1 MSHAFEMPFRLIAAY
16 AVALLLLA
24 SCSSPEHDFCRLLAE
39 AYSLI
44 GTGDYEKAQLKALE
58 AEQLVTDNSSLR
70 DRESL
75 ARLFGCLYYP
85 QNIKAKAGEYWQE
98 ALRYSTE
105 LNDTSLMIVNHFNL
119 GLCAATARDG
129 TFHFTQAAELAGKSG
144 DNPSRASA
152 LEKLAQVCISTGD
165 FNRAGEL
172 LDESAKLCEDN
183 HVQHTEVDV
192 TRCRLLLAEGNYD
205 EALKGYEAL
214 ATDSLNIYGRLIRVN
229 AICDI
234 LAEQGDYRNSLIYK
248 DSVCIYTDSISR
260 LDGTRQA
267 EKTESDYRADMAR
280 KNLQFRI
287 LTWSSVGAIAAIL
300 IILFFV
306 VKNLRLRKRQAL
318 LAAKIAAL
326 NARIAEL
333 RPKDSAHDDAE
344 DTPAS
349 AHSSPVTGLIEQ
361 KFELSLEMF
370 RSLPEYPLLG
380 KLNLIHDLSA
390 VNKTEVKAVYDVIV
404 GRFADCCSDLHRS
417 FPGMT
422 HDDCIFCTMNFT
434 GCSKEVMSAA
444 MGSSEEAL
452 RRRKSRIKQ
461 KLPQPAFLFFF
472 AR

>member
-1 MSHAFEMPFRLIAAY
+1 MTHAFEMPFRRIAVY

-24 SCSSPEHDFCRLLAE
+24 SCSSAGRDISRLLDE
-39 AYSLI
+39 AYALI
-44 GTGDYEKAQLKALE
+44 GSGNYEEAQLKALE
-58 AEQLVTDNSSLR
+58 AEQLVTDDSSLR
-70 DRESL
+70 ERESL

-85 QNIKAKAGEYWQE
+85 QNIKDKAGQYWQQ

-119 GLCAATARDG
+119 GLCAVTADDG
-129 TFHFTQAAELAGKSG
+129 TYHFTQAAELAGQSG
-144 DNPSRASA
+144 NNRSRASA
-152 LEKLAQVCISTGD
+152 LEKLAQVYISTGD
-165 FNRAGEL
+165 FDRAGEL
-172 LDESAKLCEDN
+172 LDESANLCEN
-183 HVQHTEVDV
+183 NLIQSSEVDV

-214 ATDSLNIYGRLIRVN
+214 AADSLNVYGRLMRVS

-234 LAEQGDYRNSLIYK
+234 LAEQGDYRNALIYK
-248 DSVCIYTDSISR
+248 DSVCLYTDSISR

-267 EKTESDYRADMAR
+267 EKTESDYRAGMAR

-287 LTWSSVGAIAAIL
+287 LIWSSVGAIAAIL

-306 VKNLRLRKRQAL
+306 MKNLRLRKRQAL

-333 RPKDSAHDDAE
+333 RPKDNAQDDSA
-344 DTPAS
+344 DTSSS
-349 AHSSPVTGLIEQ
+349 AHSSPVAGLIEQ
-361 KFELSLEMF
+361 KFELSLEVF

-380 KLNLIHDLSA
+380 KLNLIRDLSA
-390 VNKTEVKAVYDVIV
+390 VNKAEVKTVYDVIV
-404 GRFADCCSDLHRS
+404 GRFADCCSDIHRA

-422 HDDCIFCTMNFT
+422 NDDCIFCAMSFT
-434 GCSKEVMSAA
+434 GCSKEVISAA

-461 KLPQPAFLFFF
+461 KLPESAFLFFF

>member
-1 MSHAFEMPFRLIAAY
+1 MQR
-16 AVALLLLA
+16 
-24 SCSSPEHDFCRLLAE
+24 
-39 AYSLI
+39 
-44 GTGDYEKAQLKALE
+44 
-58 AEQLVTDNSSLR
+58 
-70 DRESL
+70 
-75 ARLFGCLYYP
+75 
-85 QNIKAKAGEYWQE
+85 
-98 ALRYSTE
+98 
-105 LNDTSLMIVNHFNL
+105 
-119 GLCAATARDG
+119 
-129 TFHFTQAAELAGKSG
+129 
-144 DNPSRASA
+144 
-152 LEKLAQVCISTGD
+152 
-165 FNRAGEL
+165 
-172 LDESAKLCEDN
+172 
-183 HVQHTEVDV
+183 TEVDV

-234 LAEQGDYRNSLIYK
+234 LAEQGDYRNALIYK
-248 DSVCIYTDSISR
+248 DSMCIYTDSISK

-333 RPKDSAHDDAE
+333 RPKDSAHEDAE

-404 GRFADCCSDLHRS
+404 GRFADCCSDIHRA

-422 HDDCIFCTMNFT
+422 NDDCIFCAMSFI

-461 KLPQPAFLFFF
+461 KLPESAFLFFF